1 MHGNRGV
8 RILTAGLIYID
19 MKIVDNFIFF
29 WGGWLSNFHPCRIV
43 FGSKVFKSSE
53 QLFMYLKALHFGD
66 IETAERILLA
76 ETPKEAKTL
85 GREVRNF
92 DEKSWNEV
100 KIQKMYLA
108 LEGKFS
114 QNKDLMDKLK
124 DPALDGKFF
133 VEASPFD
140 RIWGIGYDQDHAL
153 QNQSNW
159 GENLLGKTLTFY
171 RGSL

>member
-1 MHGNRGV
+1 MV

-43 FGSKVFKSSE
+43 FSSKVFKSSE

-66 IETAERILLA
+66 VETAEKILLA
-76 ETPKEAKTL
+76 ETPKEAKNL
-85 GREVRNF
+85 GREIRNF

>member
-1 MHGNRGV
+1 MVRRGGEKSAKCIHGGAAFV
-8 RILTAGLIYID
+8 VP
-19 MKIVDNFIFF
+19 IVQ
-29 WGGWLSNFHPCRIV
+29 GYS
-43 FGSKVFKSSE
+43 
-53 QLFMYLKALHFGD
+53 FMSLKPLHFGD

-124 DPALDGKFF
+124 DPALNGKFF

-140 RIWGIGYDQDHAL
+140 RVWGIGYDQDHA
-153 QNQSNW
+153 SKPIK
-159 GENLLGKTLTFY
+159 LGRKSTW
-171 RGSL
+171 

>member
-1 MHGNRGV
+1 MD
-8 RILTAGLIYID
+8 TDID
-19 MKIVDNFIFF
+19 SSDMLSFKGIVHF
-29 WGGWLSNFHPCRIV
+29 V
-43 FGSKVFKSSE
+43 FGFSLTLTTMGGVSVLSTFVAVLVGL
-53 QLFMYLKALHFGD
+53 LFTVILFYLY
-66 IETAERILLA
+66 RYILLA

-124 DPALDGKFF
+124 DPALNGKFF

-140 RIWGIGYDQDHAL
+140 RVWGIGYDQDHAL

>member
-1 MHGNRGV
+1 
-8 RILTAGLIYID
+8 
-19 MKIVDNFIFF
+19 MKITDNFVFF
-29 WGGWLSNFHPCRIV
+29 WGEWLSNFYPCRIV
-43 FGSKVFKSSE
+43 FDSKVFRSSE
-53 QLFMYLKALHFGD
+53 QLFMYLKALYFED

-76 ETPKEAKTL
+76 ATPKEAKSL
-85 GREVRNF
+85 GRGVKNF
-92 DEKSWNEV
+92 NEKSWNEV
-100 KIQKMYLA
+100 KVQKMYLA

-124 DPALDGKFF
+124 DPMFDGKFF

-140 RIWGIGYDQDHAL
+140 RIWGIGYDEDHAL
-153 QNQSNW
+153 ENQSNW